1 MYADTP
7 QFCHFITTAAMIL
20 HLTFSGRGA
29 ASLILYLTYYSK
41 HASYKNCSHI
51 PWRAYQCPRPLH
63 QVRRVQSL
71 AKTEQILDPQT

>member
-41 HASYKNCSHI
+41 LPTYNRFIRRGPGDDTFLNGAV
-51 PWRAYQCPRPLH
+51 RPVL
-63 QVRRVQSL
+63 VTL
-71 AKTEQILDPQT
+71 